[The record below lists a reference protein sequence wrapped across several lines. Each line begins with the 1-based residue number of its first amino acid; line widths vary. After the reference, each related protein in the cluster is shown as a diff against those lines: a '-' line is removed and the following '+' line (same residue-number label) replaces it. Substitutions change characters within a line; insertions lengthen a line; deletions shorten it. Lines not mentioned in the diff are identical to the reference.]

1 MATSTRLDA
10 SDAAGPHRSLSCES
24 LVSCSKARVAVSE
37 QGRLEL
43 CRASVNVDDNNT
55 HCLNASE
62 WIPKLQHVVAL
73 TVKSNIEWGSQFSE
87 TSKCLLFGTLESRLT
102 LLTTR
107 VVLFDP
113 KFLRSRNS
121 DMPNPEL
128 ELSTFKQ
135 LSDSMETVIERAPHN
150 WRVKRQ
156 QVVVDAVFEHR
167 APGAAH
173 KSTAQRLCIKRVLDG
188 SRNGLLISQFEWV
201 GCHAVETYEAS
212 ICCDVSAA
220 AALFDFDSM
229 PCCVRGIGDLKYTTD
244 ALKGV
249 VSVSLPVKTVH
260 VVGVMLNNVL
270 GLDAIVFAAYGARHG
285 LEHMTS
291 WSPHACFE
299 SVVCTW
305 NHHECSYGRGLVVDC
320 VLDSSTPCV
329 CGTCAAQEQWDT
341 LDKAPTRVSVQIAC
355 CGCHLVCDSLYGGSD
370 KCPLHNSHANNH
382 TCFGEN
388 RCSAM
393 LNAVVRCEHRSFLP
407 KTSSR
412 LTETPLFPL
421 SSTQKKQLG
430 FLTSVLVQLVGVVH
444 KLNSPE
450 LSDKRRAQLNSRVAS
465 LHKQMKAAT
474 EDKDM
479 FSSACIVGEKK
490 KCLDVA
496 TTLLERSYFRV
507 QGRWNHVDMKRMS
520 SMSTKQPCRLL
531 RLQRNR
537 NKDIVPTVR
546 LVPLSTAEMWLE
558 AKACHLF
565 PLLEKIEIR
574 PTVSHD
580 KIWPTYDAHCRCLT
594 VHMPKNMDVLPA

>member
-73 TVKSNIEWGSQFSE
+73 TVKSNVEWGSQFLE
-87 TSKCLLFGTLESRLT
+87 TSKCLLFGTLGSRLT
-102 LLTTR
+102 LIKTR

-113 KFLRSRNS
+113 KFMRSRNS
-121 DMPNPEL
+121 DMANPEL
-128 ELSTFKQ
+128 ELSTFRQ
-135 LSDSMETVIERAPHN
+135 LSDGMETVIERAPPD

-156 QVVVDAVFEHR
+156 QVVVDAVFEHKGY
-167 APGAAH
+167 GATH

-188 SRNGLLISQFEWV
+188 PCNRLLISQFEWV
-201 GCHAVETYEAS
+201 GRHAVETYEAS
-212 ICCDVSAA
+212 ICCDASAA

-229 PCCVRGIGDLKYTTD
+229 PCCVRGIGELKYTTD

-260 VVGVMLNNVL
+260 VVGVMLNNIL
-270 GLDAIVFAAYGARHG
+270 GLDSIVFAAYGARHG
-285 LEHMTS
+285 LDNMTS
-291 WSPHACFE
+291 RSPYACFE

-305 NHHECSYGRGLVVDC
+305 NHHECSYGKGLMVDC
-320 VLDSSTPCV
+320 LFDSSIPCV
-329 CGTCAAQEQWDT
+329 CGTYAAQDEWDT
-341 LDKAPTRVSVQIAC
+341 LDNAPTRVSVQIAC
-355 CGCHLVCDSLYGGSD
+355 CGCHLVCDSLYGGSYR
-370 KCPLHNSHANNH
+370 CPLHNLHSNNH
-382 TCFGEN
+382 TYIGEN

-393 LNAVVRCEHRSFLP
+393 LNVVVRCEHGSLLP
-407 KTSSR
+407 NTSSR
-412 LTETPLFPL
+412 LTEMPLFPL
-421 SSTQKKQLG
+421 SSAQKKQLG
-430 FLTSVLVQLVGVVH
+430 FLTSVLVQLVGFVH

-450 LSDKRRAQLNSRVAS
+450 LSDKRRAQLNSRVGS
-465 LHKQMKAAT
+465 LHKHMKAVT

-479 FSSACIVGEKK
+479 FSNACTVVEKN

-496 TTLLERSYFRV
+496 TKLLERSYFRV
-507 QGRWNHVDMKRMS
+507 QGRWNHVNMKRMS

-537 NKDIVPTVR
+537 NKVIVPTVR

-574 PTVSHD
+574 RTVSHD
-580 KIWPTYDAHCRCLT
+580 KICPTYDASCRCLT
-594 VHMPKNMDVLPA
+594 VHMPKNVDVLPP